1 MNESMGEKK
10 DILETYERVLKI
22 IEEKNASVVGFIRAS
37 DFLKTARLA
46 LADRYPFLGQ
56 SQLNFTE
63 DLLLQREP
71 YLDEVSREEL
81 RSAYELL
88 IKRFFDTFSA
98 FTW

>member
-1 MNESMGEKK
+1 MNKTMEEKK
-10 DILETYERVLKI
+10 EILEIYERVLKI
-22 IEEKNASVVGFIRAS
+22 IEEKNASVVGSVRAG

-46 LADRYPFLGQ
+46 VTDRYPFLGQ

-63 DLLLQREP
+63 DLLSQRDP